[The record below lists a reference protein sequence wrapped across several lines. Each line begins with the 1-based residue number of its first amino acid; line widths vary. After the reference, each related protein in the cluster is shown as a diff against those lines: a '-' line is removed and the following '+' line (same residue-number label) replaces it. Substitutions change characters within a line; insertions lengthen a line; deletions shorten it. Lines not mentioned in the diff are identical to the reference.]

1 MSMTMNLTYSGTD
14 FTFSPCEGY
23 AIPQHREREQ
33 YNSINGDLNIS
44 EVYEQSLY
52 EIPLIAISKADYDN
66 IYTWWDS
73 MLKLTFMP
81 DTSVPGTTITV
92 RIINLDNPLRMM
104 HGMAWAGFY
113 EGTLQLHEVP
123 ALS

>member
-1 MSMTMNLTYSGTD
+1 MSMSMKLTYSGTD
-14 FTFSPCEGY
+14 FTFSPRPGY

-52 EIPLIAISKADYDN
+52 EIPLIAIPKADYDN
-66 IYTWWDS
+66 IYSWWDS
-73 MLKLTFMP
+73 MYKLTFTS
-81 DTSVPGTTITV
+81 DTSAPGTTITV
-92 RIINLDNPLRMM
+92 RIINLENPLRMM
-104 HGMAWAGFY
+104 QGMAWASFY
-113 EGTLQLHEVP
+113 EGTLELHEVP